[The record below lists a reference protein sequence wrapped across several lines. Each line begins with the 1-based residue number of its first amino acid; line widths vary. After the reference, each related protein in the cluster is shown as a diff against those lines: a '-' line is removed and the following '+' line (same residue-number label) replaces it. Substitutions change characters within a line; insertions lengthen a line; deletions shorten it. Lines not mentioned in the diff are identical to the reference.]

1 MKYYFKFDKHL
12 VALPFLLA
20 VYGGIQTA
28 SFFNKHLNVLSLTFF
43 LALACIVLLVIYA
56 CRNFN
61 MVRLAILKRP
71 LLEITEEYIHHHV
84 YNIKYYWADIDEIEP
99 ADNTIYIKMYD
110 KTISPVKDKNALTRY
125 FVYAKKNNMYTID
138 LTYVK
143 GSHNKLFDVLNDY
156 SIPSLE
162 LEGK

>member
-1 MKYYFKFDKHL
+1 M
-12 VALPFLLA
+12 LL

-28 SFFNKHLNVLSLTFF
+28 SFFRKPSNVLSLTFF
-43 LALACIVLLVIYA
+43 LVLSCIILLAFYIY
-56 CRNFN
+56 RSFN

-71 LLEITEEYIHHHV
+71 LLEITEEFIHHHV
-84 YNIKYYWADIDEIEP
+84 YNVKYFWADIDEIEP

-110 KTISPVKDKNALTRY
+110 KAISPVKNKNGLIRY
-125 FVYAKKNNMYTID
+125 FVYAKKNNMYAID

-156 SIPSLE
+156 SIQSLE
-162 LEGK
+162 LANK

>member
-12 VALPFLLA
+12 VALPFLLF
-20 VYGGIQTA
+20 VYGFIQTA
-28 SFFNKHLNVLSLTFF
+28 NFFNKHLAVLSWSFF
-43 LALACIVLLVIYA
+43 LGLACIVLLIIYTF
-56 CRNFN
+56 RNFN
-61 MVRLAILKRP
+61 MVRLAILRRS

-84 YNIKYYWADIDEIEP
+84 YNVKYYWSDIDEIEP

-110 KTISPVKDKNALTRY
+110 KAISPVKDKNALIRY

-143 GSHNKLFDVLNDY
+143 GSHNKLFSLLNDY